1 LCHQIKTN
9 QMSLGY
15 SLVSA
20 SDPVLQPNL
29 SGGAN
34 PSGAHFTNPFS
45 SIEGAT
51 SGCGG
56 GGSNPAYNVVMK
68 GGGTM
73 RRLKRKSKRSRNP
86 YCRCRGGKCKCKSR
100 RRCMC
105 KGRCHCAKSRRGSRG
120 GRSRRGGSSA
130 APLSAAPFTGG
141 ANAPYQQYMGG
152 TPNSPVFSVGGSIS
166 NSAMANPPP
175 IQTSN
180 ACSAV

>member
-1 LCHQIKTN
+1 
-9 QMSLGY
+9 MSLGY
-15 SLVSA
+15 SLVSS

-29 SGGAN
+29 ADGAN

-45 SIEGAT
+45 SIEGAAR
-51 SGCGG
+51 GC

-73 RRLKRKSKRSRNP
+73 RRFKRSRNP
-86 YCRCRGGKCKCKSR
+86 YCRCRGVKCKCKSKSK

-105 KGRCHCAKSRRGSRG
+105 KGRCHCAKSRRSRG
-120 GRSRRGGSSA
+120 GRYRRGGSSA

-175 IQTSN
+175 IQPGN

>member
-1 LCHQIKTN
+1 
-9 QMSLGY
+9 MSLGY

-45 SIEGAT
+45 SIEGAA

-73 RRLKRKSKRSRNP
+73 RRLKRKSKRSRSS
-86 YCRCRGGKCKCKSR
+86 YCRCRGVKCKCKCKCKSKSR
-100 RRCMC
+100 HGS
-105 KGRCHCAKSRRGSRG
+105 KNKSRRGR
-120 GRSRRGGSSA
+120 GRSLRGGSSA

>member
-1 LCHQIKTN
+1 
-9 QMSLGY
+9 MSLGY

-34 PSGAHFTNPFS
+34 PSGAHFNPFS
-45 SIEGAT
+45 SIEGAAR
-51 SGCGG
+51 GCGG

-68 GGGTM
+68 GGGPM
-73 RRLKRKSKRSRNP
+73 RRAGGLKRKSKRSRNP
-86 YCRCRGGKCKCKSR
+86 YCRCRGRCHSTKRVRYCRCRGRKCHCKSKR
-100 RRCMC
+100 
-105 KGRCHCAKSRRGSRG
+105 SSRG

-152 TPNSPVFSVGGSIS
+152 TPHSPVFSVGGSIS
-166 NSAMANPPP
+166 NSALANPPP

>member
-1 LCHQIKTN
+1 
-9 QMSLGY
+9 MSLGY
-15 SLVSA
+15 SLVSG
-20 SDPVLQPNL
+20 SDSVLQSNL
-29 SGGAN
+29 AGGAN
-34 PSGAHFTNPFS
+34 PSGAHFVNPFPQFS

-56 GGSNPAYNVVMK
+56 GGSNPAYNVMK

-73 RRLKRKSKRSRNP
+73 RRFKRSRSH
-86 YCRCRGGKCKCKSR
+86 YCRCRGVKCKCKSR
-100 RRCMC
+100 RGSKRRCMC
-105 KGRCHCAKSRRGSRG
+105 KGRCHCAKSKRSSRG

-152 TPNSPVFSVGGSIS
+152 TPNSPVFSVGGSIV

>member
-1 LCHQIKTN
+1 
-9 QMSLGY
+9 MSLGY
-15 SLVSA
+15 SLVSG
-20 SDPVLQPNL
+20 SDSVLQSNL
-29 SGGAN
+29 AGGAN
-34 PSGAHFTNPFS
+34 PSGAHFVNPFPQFS

-56 GGSNPAYNVVMK
+56 GGSNPAYNVMK

-73 RRLKRKSKRSRNP
+73 RRFKRSRSH
-86 YCRCRGGKCKCKSR
+86 YCRCRGVKCKCKSR
-100 RRCMC
+100 RGSRRGSKRRCMC
-105 KGRCHCAKSRRGSRG
+105 KGRCHCAKSKRSSRG

-152 TPNSPVFSVGGSIS
+152 TPNSPVFSVGGSIV

>member
-1 LCHQIKTN
+1 
-9 QMSLGY
+9 MSLGY
-15 SLVSA
+15 SLVSS
-20 SDPVLQPNL
+20 SDQVIQPNL
-29 SGGAN
+29 AGGAN
-34 PSGAHFTNPFS
+34 PSGAHFANPFPQFS

-51 SGCGG
+51 RGC

-73 RRLKRKSKRSRNP
+73 RRFKR
-86 YCRCRGGKCKCKSR
+86 
-100 RRCMC
+100 
-105 KGRCHCAKSRRGSRG
+105 RCHCAKSKRRCMCRGGCHCAKSKRRCRG

-180 ACSAV
+180 ACRAV

>member
-1 LCHQIKTN
+1 MCHQIKTN

-29 SGGAN
+29 AGGAN

-86 YCRCRGGKCKCKSR
+86 YCRCRGVKCKSK

-105 KGRCHCAKSRRGSRG
+105 KGRCHCAKSRRRCRG
-120 GRSRRGGSSA
+120 GRSLRGGSSA

>member
-1 LCHQIKTN
+1 
-9 QMSLGY
+9 MSLGY
-15 SLVSA
+15 SLVSS
-20 SDPVLQPNL
+20 SDQVLQPNL
-29 SGGAN
+29 ADGAN
-34 PSGAHFTNPFS
+34 PSGAHFTNMFS

-51 SGCGG
+51 RGC
-56 GGSNPAYNVVMK
+56 GGSNPAYNVVTK

-73 RRLKRKSKRSRNP
+73 RRFKRSRSP
-86 YCRCRGGKCKCKSR
+86 YCRCKGRCHCAKSK

-105 KGRCHCAKSRRGSRG
+105 KGRCHCAKSKRRSRG

-152 TPNSPVFSVGGSIS
+152 TAHSPVFSVGGNSAIGNS
-166 NSAMANPPP
+166 AIGNSAMANPPP

-180 ACSAV
+180 ACGAV

>member
-1 LCHQIKTN
+1 
-9 QMSLGY
+9 MSLGY

-29 SGGAN
+29 AGGAN

-105 KGRCHCAKSRRGSRG
+105 KGRCHCAKSRH
-120 GRSRRGGSSA
+120 GRRRSLRGGSSA

>member
-1 LCHQIKTN
+1 
-9 QMSLGY
+9 MSLGY
-15 SLVSA
+15 SLVSG
-20 SDPVLQPNL
+20 SDQVLQPNL
-29 SGGAN
+29 TGGAN

-45 SIEGAT
+45 SIEGAA

-73 RRLKRKSKRSRNP
+73 RRAGGMKRKSKRSRNP
-86 YCRCRGGKCKCKSR
+86 YCRCRGKCHCTKRVRYCRCRGKCHCKSKR
-100 RRCMC
+100 S
-105 KGRCHCAKSRRGSRG
+105 SRA

-130 APLSAAPFTGG
+130 APLSASAALFTGG

-152 TPNSPVFSVGGSIS
+152 TPHSPVFSVGGSIS
-166 NSAMANPPP
+166 NSALANPPP

>member
-1 LCHQIKTN
+1 
-9 QMSLGY
+9 MSLGY
-15 SLVSA
+15 SLVAA

-29 SGGAN
+29 AGGAN
-34 PSGAHFTNPFS
+34 PSGAHFTNPFY
-45 SIEGAT
+45 SIEGAA

-73 RRLKRKSKRSRNP
+73 LRLKRSRSS
-86 YCRCRGGKCKCKSR
+86 YCRCRGVKCKCKCKCKSR
-100 RRCMC
+100 RGS
-105 KGRCHCAKSRRGSRG
+105 KNKSRRGR

-175 IQTSN
+175 IKPGN